1 MKHLKFF
8 GISITIFVILFLIAK
23 YLTSSF
29 LISYFTFFYFLI
41 VGILAFTYKKYSNNF
56 LEECDLIIPVYNEG
70 KHIYKT
76 IKSISKNKNKD
87 VNVIIIND
95 GSTDDTSF
103 WIDRA
108 CEDFYNLKIN
118 VINLIENKGKK
129 YALYRGILESRS
141 KFFITIDSDSV
152 IKKNS
157 IKNILK
163 PFNDPLIGA
172 VAGNIRVENISNGYI
187 PGMMDVI
194 FVFSYEFLKSAQ
206 SKTGH
211 VLCTPG
217 ALSAYRKSAVMP
229 ILEEW
234 LNQKF
239 LNEYTIIGEDRALSS
254 LLIKNDWKVVYQ
266 SSAIAYTTI
275 PENYCNFCKMLLR
288 WVRGDVREN
297 ILMFPYVIKKLSFK
311 NFKSIILFL
320 HYVSFN
326 IGIFLPIT
334 FIPALLINM
343 FISFEMFKFLII
355 YIGIITLI
363 WSVIPTIVYIR
374 KCSFVNSFYSFI
386 YGIFS
391 LLFLSWIPIYSLFTL
406 KNNKWLTRK

>member
-1 MKHLKFF
+1 MKYLKFF
-8 GISITIFVILFLIAK
+8 GISITIFVVLFLTVK

-56 LEECDLIIPVYNEG
+56 SDECDLIIPVYNEG

-87 VNVIIIND
+87 INVIIIND
-95 GSTDDTSF
+95 GSTDDTLF
-103 WIDRA
+103 WINKA
-108 CEDFYNLKIN
+108 CEDFYDLKIN

-129 YALYRGILESRS
+129 HALYKGILKSRS
-141 KFFITIDSDSV
+141 KIFITIDSDSV

-163 PFNDPLIGA
+163 PFNDPSIGA
-172 VAGNIRVENISNGYI
+172 VAGNIRVENISNGHI
-187 PGMMDVI
+187 PRMMDVI

-254 LLIKNDWKVVYQ
+254 LLIKNDWNVVYQ

-288 WVRGDVREN
+288 WVRGDIREN
-297 ILMFPYVIKKLSFK
+297 ILMFSYVIKKLSFK

-334 FIPALLINM
+334 FIPILLINM

-355 YIGIITLI
+355 YIGIIALI
-363 WSVIPTIVYIR
+363 WSIVPTMVYIR